1 MNNITLKSPAKI
13 NLSLDITEK
22 NSQGYHIL
30 NMIVQTIDIYDYIT
44 FSKNNSKQINIYSRG
59 LDIPLSEDNIIYK
72 AVTEFFQ
79 KSNIHFSGININI
92 SKNIPIQ
99 AGLGGGSSN
108 AASALFAL
116 NRLFGFPL
124 SLDKLKEIGL
134 TLGADVPLF
143 FFGGTCLCQGIGEII
158 TKLPDLPLVYF
169 VIIKPDFGFST
180 SEIYKSYDNI
190 EVSKHPDTHK
200 IISAISKSDIKQ
212 MAENIYNVLEEAVT
226 NKEIFNIK
234 SALINYGAIASNMTG
249 SGSCVFGIFD
259 DKNLAQKSINK
270 LKNIYP
276 NIFLSTPVNFD
287 IMKGSVV

>member
-44 FSKNNSKQINIYSRG
+44 FSKNNSKQINIFSQG
-59 LDIPLSEDNIIYK
+59 LDIPLSEDNIMYK
-72 AVTEFFQ
+72 AVTKFFQ
-79 KSNIHFSGININI
+79 ISNIPFSGININI
-92 SKNIPIQ
+92 TKNIPVQ

-116 NRLFGFPL
+116 NRLFDSPL
-124 SLDKLKEIGL
+124 SLTKLKEIGL
-134 TLGADVPLF
+134 TLGTDVPLF
-143 FFGGTCLCQGIGEII
+143 FFGGTCLCQGVGEII
-158 TKLPDLPLVYF
+158 TKLPALPLVYF
-169 VIIKPDFGFST
+169 VIIKPNFGFST
-180 SEIYKSYDNI
+180 SEIYKLYDNI
-190 EVSKHPDTHK
+190 KVSKHIHTNK
-200 IISAISKSDIKQ
+200 IISAISRSDIKQ
-212 MAENIYNVLEEAVT
+212 ITDNIYNVLEEAVT

-234 SALINYGAIASNMTG
+234 SALISQGALASNMTG

-276 NIFLSTPVNFD
+276 NIFLSTPINFD
-287 IMKGSVV
+287 IEKGSVV